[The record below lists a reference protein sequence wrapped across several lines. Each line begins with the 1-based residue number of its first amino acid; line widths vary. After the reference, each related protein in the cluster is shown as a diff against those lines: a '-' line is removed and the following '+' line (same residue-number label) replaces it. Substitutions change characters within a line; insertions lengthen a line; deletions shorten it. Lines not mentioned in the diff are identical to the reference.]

1 LTQNMA
7 TILFKHT
14 LKFTHYFVPLT
25 FRFNLTSPTVLLSC
39 AHFTSSSGKT
49 SIIPAWCAPETQIE
63 KLQAQVSTIKGQILM
78 IQQASISP
86 IEKGVK

>member
-1 LTQNMA
+1 MSKLKSM
-7 TILFKHT
+7 FKSFD
-14 LKFTHYFVPLT
+14 LIGVDNGVFAI
-25 FRFNLTSPTVLLSC
+25 SVLLLVFGLIVAVYLS
-39 AHFTSSSGKT
+39 APVEKT
-49 SIIPAWCAPETQIE
+49 TVEQTQIE